1 MPNQRRLNNPEIAM
15 QDYQKAFIEL
25 AIEKQVLRFGEF
37 RLKSGRLSP
46 YFFDNGRFNDGQ
58 SLAALG
64 GFYATAIRRARLR
77 FDMIYGPAYKGIPLA
92 AALAITFQEQDRISY
107 PFCCNRKEVKD
118 HGEGGLT
125 FGRAIGGRVLIIDDV
140 ISAGTAIL
148 EAVNIIQEQGGQA
161 VAAAVAIDR
170 QERGQGARS
179 AVQEVEQDH
188 DLKVISIIG
197 LDQIIRYLAG
207 RGGMRAELDA
217 MRAYRAEYGIDTYGS
232 SE

>member
-1 MPNQRRLNNPEIAM
+1 ME
-15 QDYQKAFIEL
+15 DYQTAFIEL

-58 SLAALG
+58 SLAELG
-64 GFYATAIRRARLR
+64 KFYAAAIDRAGVR

-92 AALAITFQEQDRISY
+92 AALAITLQEHYQSSY
-107 PFCCNRKEVKD
+107 PFCCNRKEAKD

-148 EAVNIIQEQGGQA
+148 ESVNIINDHGGRA

-170 QERGQGARS
+170 QERGRGPRS

-188 DLKVISIIG
+188 NMEVISIIG
-197 LDQIIRYLAG
+197 LDQIIGYLAG
-207 RGGMRAELDA
+207 HGRMRAELDS
-217 MRAYRAEYGIDTYGS
+217 MRAYRAEYGVS
-232 SE
+232 PQRA

>member
-1 MPNQRRLNNPEIAM
+1 MPKPRRLNKPDIAM
-15 QDYQKAFIEL
+15 EDYQKAFIEL

-58 SLAALG
+58 SLAARG
-64 GFYATAIRRARLR
+64 GFYAAAIRRARLR

-92 AALAITFQEQDRISY
+92 AALAITFQKQDQTSY
-107 PFCCNRKEVKD
+107 PFCCSRKEVKD
-118 HGEGGLT
+118 HGEGGQT

-148 EAVNIIQEQGGQA
+148 EAVNIIRRHGGRA

-170 QERGQGARS
+170 QERGQGACS
-179 AVQEVEQDH
+179 ATQEVAQNH
-188 DLKVISIIG
+188 DLKVVSIIG
-197 LDQIIRYLAG
+197 LDQIIGYLAG

-217 MRAYRAEYGIDTYGS
+217 MRAYRAEYGIDPQTGKA
-232 SE
+232 

>member
-1 MPNQRRLNNPEIAM
+1 ME
-15 QDYQKAFIEL
+15 DYQKAFIEL

-46 YFFDNGRFNDGQ
+46 YFFDNGRFNDGK
-58 SLAALG
+58 SLTELG
-64 GFYATAIRRARLR
+64 KFYAAAIRRAGLR

-92 AALAITFQEQDRISY
+92 AALAISLQEHYQTSY

-140 ISAGTAIL
+140 ISAGVAIL
-148 EAVNIIQEQGGQA
+148 ESVNIINGHGGRA

-179 AVQEVEQDH
+179 AAREVEQKH
-188 DLKVISIIG
+188 NLKVISIIG

-207 RGGMRAELDA
+207 QGGMRAELDS
-217 MRAYRAEYGIDTYGS
+217 MRAYRAEYGVAPQADQR
-232 SE
+232 